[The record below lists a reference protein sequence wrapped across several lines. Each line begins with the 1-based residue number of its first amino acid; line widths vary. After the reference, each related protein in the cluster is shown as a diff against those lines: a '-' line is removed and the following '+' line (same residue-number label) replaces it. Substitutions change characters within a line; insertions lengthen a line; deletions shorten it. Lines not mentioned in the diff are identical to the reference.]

1 MRIGLVPPLWTRIP
15 PRTYGGIELVVHLLA
30 EELVRRGH
38 EVTLFGTGDS
48 ETSARLEVVVE
59 ESLLGAMEAG
69 GATVYEAYANGA
81 VAKVLGRAGDFDVL
95 HFHLGMAWAP
105 FASLVRTPCLF
116 TVHTFASYDDRW
128 LARNFPGVALS
139 GISRYQA
146 DQVTEGL
153 GRELPVVYN
162 GVEFGRFEPRY
173 ERGEYL
179 AFLGRMSF
187 DKNPLD
193 AIRIAKRAGMRIVVA
208 GQPQQRKE
216 EVYFETEIKPLIDG
230 EQVRYVGPVNH
241 EQKNELLRNA
251 AALIFPVQ
259 WEEQFGLVMIEA
271 MACGTPVLAH
281 NLGSVGEVVTPGV
294 TGFYAGEIEGMQD
307 LLRGTLELDRR
318 RVRGEAD
325 GRFSAGRMVEGY
337 LEIYRGMANCGTGR

>member
-1 MRIGLVPPLWTRIP
+1 
-15 PRTYGGIELVVHLLA
+15 
-30 EELVRRGH
+30 
-38 EVTLFGTGDS
+38 
-48 ETSARLEVVVE
+48 
-59 ESLLGAMEAG
+59 
-69 GATVYEAYANGA
+69 
-81 VAKVLGRAGDFDVL
+81 
-95 HFHLGMAWAP
+95 
-105 FASLVRTPCLF
+105 
-116 TVHTFASYDDRW
+116 
-128 LARNFPGVALS
+128 VALS
-139 GISRYQA
+139 GISEYQA
-146 DQVTEGL
+146 RQVTEGL

-173 ERGEYL
+173 EKGEYL

-216 EVYFETEIKPLIDG
+216 EAYFETEIKPLIDG
-230 EQVRYVGPVNH
+230 EQVRYIGPVNH

-259 WEEQFGLVMIEA
+259 WEEPFGLVMIEA

-281 NLGSVGEVVTPGV
+281 NLGSVGEVVTPGL
-294 TGFYAGEIEGMQD
+294 TGFYAAEIEGMQE
-307 LLRGTLELDRR
+307 LLAATLELDRR
-318 RVRGEAD
+318 KVREMAE

-337 LEIYRGMANCGTGR
+337 LEIYREIAKG